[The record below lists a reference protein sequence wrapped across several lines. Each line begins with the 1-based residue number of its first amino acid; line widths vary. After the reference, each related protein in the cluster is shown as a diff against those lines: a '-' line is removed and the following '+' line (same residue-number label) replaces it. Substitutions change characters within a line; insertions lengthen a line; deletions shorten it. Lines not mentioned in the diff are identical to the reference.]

1 MGGVDLHLHSSA
13 SDGECP
19 PADLSRYARAA
30 GLDVVALT
38 DHDTLAG
45 VAAAEQAGEEFG
57 LTVIPGCEFSV
68 AADWGEM
75 HLLAYYLPAGHAE
88 LEGFLERQRA
98 ERVARGREIV
108 RRLHRLGLDVSD
120 RDVQVAAGAAA
131 VGRPHVARAMVTLEL
146 VRDVQDAFDRYL
158 AAGRPAYVPKRL
170 PSIATVVELVR
181 AVGGVTSAA
190 HLKDRADP
198 QSLERLKRTGVDAV
212 EVVHP
217 SHDPATARRMEQH
230 ARRAGLLVSGG
241 SDWHGET
248 RVDPHRAGLGSLTI
262 PAAWEEALR
271 AVHEARTAGLEM
283 AR

>member
-1 MGGVDLHLHSSA
+1 MRGVDLHLHSSA

-19 PADLSRYARAA
+19 PEDVPRYARTA
-30 GLDVVALT
+30 GLSLVALT
-38 DHDTLAG
+38 DHDSLAG
-45 VAAAEQAGEEFG
+45 VVAARQAGQQVG
-57 LTVIPGCEFSV
+57 VTVVPGCEFSV

-75 HLLAYYLPAGHAE
+75 HLLAYYLPADHVE

-98 ERVARGREIV
+98 ERMARGQEIV

-120 RDVQVAAGAAA
+120 QDVRVAAGAAA

-170 PSIATVVELVR
+170 PSLATVVDLVR
-181 AVGGVTSAA
+181 SVGGVTSAA
-190 HLKDRADP
+190 HLKERADP

-217 SHDPATARRMEQH
+217 AHDAQARRRMEQH
-230 ARRAGLLVSGG
+230 ARRVGLLVSGG
-241 SDWHGET
+241 SDWHGEM

-271 AVHEARTAGLEM
+271 AVHEARTAGLEL
-283 AR
+283 AT